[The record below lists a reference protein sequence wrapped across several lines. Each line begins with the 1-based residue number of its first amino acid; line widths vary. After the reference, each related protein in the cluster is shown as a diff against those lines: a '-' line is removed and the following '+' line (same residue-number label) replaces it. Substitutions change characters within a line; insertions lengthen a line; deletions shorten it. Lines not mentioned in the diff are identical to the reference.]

1 MAPPRMPEAVIG
13 LDVGKLSHW
22 ACVATRDG
30 EILLSA
36 PVANREGDLDS
47 LFGRFPDALVVVD
60 QSRNIGALALARAK
74 AAGMSAAYLPGLAA
88 HGAARLFAGDAKT
101 DERDAMVI
109 AKTALGIPDALLPV
123 GDPGPT
129 VAAARALAAQRNFLT
144 CENTR
149 SKNRLRSILLE
160 SCPAFEALVD
170 LSDGPQ
176 LRLMASLGGA
186 WSVADAGPRRAAA
199 LTRGAA
205 RGKIEALV
213 RSTASSTRPDAAAI
227 AAEDRAVRLLARR
240 ISENS
245 AEIDVI
251 TAEID
256 VITAEIS
263 ALLEGDDTYRC
274 LLTVPGI
281 GPKTASEL
289 AISIDIEDFPSHDRL
304 ASYCGLAPRNRQ
316 SGTSIS
322 SVTASRQGN
331 KRLKNLLIFSCNCL
345 TRTEGRWGDYYARC
359 RERGMPHGKALKALA
374 RKRLK
379 VIYAIMRD
387 RVPYAA

>member
-1 MAPPRMPEAVIG
+1 MAPIRMPEAVIG
-13 LDVGKLSHW
+13 LDVGKSSHW

-30 EILLSA
+30 EVLLSA
-36 PVANREGDLDS
+36 PVANREDDLDS

-60 QSRNIGALALARAK
+60 QSRNIGALALARAR

-129 VAAARALAAQRNFLT
+129 IAAARALAAQRNFLT

-149 SKNRLRSILLE
+149 NKNRLRSILLE

-199 LTRGAA
+199 LTRRAAALTRGAA

-245 AEIDVI
+245 
-251 TAEID
+251 AEID